1 MITILRAGGWVM
13 FLLGTIALIL
23 YFTAFDL
30 LFYVYKGN
38 LKEKT
43 ESKWLEWIRH
53 PELGEG
59 MVGTIVQY
67 AQREPYDADT
77 IRQRFEEI
85 RLATVTEVAQRMVL
99 LRTLVAAA
107 PLAGLLGTVIGMLGT
122 FAGIANGG
130 IGDTMEQVA
139 GGIKEALIT
148 TQTGLMV
155 ALPGVFFVLLI
166 KKRLDGM
173 TAAIGRLESL
183 TLVAKTDVEQSL
195 DQKA

>member
-1 MITILRAGGWVM
+1 MFTILRAGGWVM

-43 ESKWLEWIRH
+43 ESKWLEWIQH
-53 PELGEG
+53 PERGEG
-59 MVGTIVQY
+59 MVGRIVQY
-67 AQREPYDADT
+67 AQREPYDAET

-85 RLATVTEVAQRMVL
+85 RLATVTEVGQRMVL

-155 ALPGVFFVLLI
+155 ALPGVFFVLII

-173 TAAIGRLESL
+173 AAAIGRLESL
-183 TLVAKTDVEQSL
+183 TLVSKTDVE
-195 DQKA
+195 